1 MLLFILN
8 RNAAGCARV
17 AHRAALAALPLV
29 ASLRRND
36 PRHGR
41 ALLRQH
47 RRVGVEARPG
57 IAGQRMGAL
66 LRRGVED
73 DGRKEVHRITG
84 FVGQHDRIHIGRGQ
98 PVLRE
103 GNLLRPQRQHHR
115 ADAIRPGGSIG
126 GGHPRVHLFG
136 EQDSI
141 HSQHRHPRRRRLVL
155 A

>member
-17 AHRAALAALPLV
+17 AHRAALDALPLV
-29 ASLRRND
+29 AALRRND

-57 IAGQRMGAL
+57 IADQRMGAL

-84 FVGQHDRIHIGRGQ
+84 FVGNYDGSHLGLGRVEIVGSYAKKS
-98 PVLRE
+98 VEGFSIIEVSRCLRQ
-103 GNLLRPQRQHHR
+103 GPRGRLSLP
-115 ADAIRPGGSIG
+115 ASGSA
-126 GGHPRVHLFG
+126 
-136 EQDSI
+136 S
-141 HSQHRHPRRRRLVL
+141 
-155 A
+155 